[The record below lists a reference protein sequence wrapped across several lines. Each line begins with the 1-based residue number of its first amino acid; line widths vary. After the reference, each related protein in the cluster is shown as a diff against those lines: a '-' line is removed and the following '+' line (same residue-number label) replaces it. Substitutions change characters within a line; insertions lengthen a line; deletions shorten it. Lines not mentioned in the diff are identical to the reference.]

1 MTLIESTLLQCR
13 LCKSGRH
20 FMLFYNSSEPTNTG
34 IVEDS
39 HDGLNKDAAETLH
52 HDPETEYIEN
62 MNMLTL

>member
-1 MTLIESTLLQCR
+1 
-13 LCKSGRH
+13 
-20 FMLFYNSSEPTNTG
+20 MLFYNSSEPTNTG